1 MTIQT
6 RRPQRIGVR
15 ARLGRLTATEER
27 QQVLITVLFIAVIAA
42 VALILLGAIGV
53 GWYNDN
59 LRALGKV
66 GSVEIGPQTL
76 RDKIGLEQFRIN
88 RDEGRVTQAQVAGQL
103 TADEANAKDQALQT
117 RSSNLSTT
125 ALESI
130 VDSIYQSQL
139 APDNGVTVA
148 DSDVQAAYEQEI
160 SDPEQRHVYVVSSLL
175 RQSTRQT
182 VPVRPSVWQRRTEP
196 IRPLPTCRVARTLL
210 RSRRHTAPTTR
221 RAPVAIWAPSRRSR
235 LPTTRLRS
243 KCSSSLR
250 VARPALSAVMTART
264 ASAE

>member
-160 SDPEQRHVYVVSSLL
+160 SDSEQRHVYVVSIAPQAVDATNGPSATERMAALDRANQAL
-175 RQSTRQT
+175 ADLQNGKDFAQVAQT
-182 VPVRPSVWQRRTEP
+182 YGTDD
-196 IRPLPTCRVARTLL
+196 T
-210 RSRRHTAPTTR
+210 SRAGDDL
-221 RAPVAIWAPSRRSR
+221 APSRSSR